1 MKRRN
6 LGWYKREPDKA
17 LSGKMGLTLEER
29 GAYDTIIDLIYA
41 HAGQLQHDENLL
53 RYWFGTD
60 IRVVRRLV
68 DRLVELDKIQ
78 IRGGIIHTRK
88 SDELIADRIQVLDQ
102 KRRAAEARWEN
113 SEAKPPVQLEL
124 GTDLAPVRAHGE
136 PDFQPTSGELP
147 ANLQQ
152 TSGKLTGKVSPSY
165 PPKSEPKPA
174 EILEKPD
181 ASAYPGGSLRAREE
195 SESESESLHNT
206 SQCSVI
212 PGRLG
217 NADLHQLYEAVCRA
231 SGFATSSP
239 GAIDR
244 AMRQIEKWKA
254 DGIDFDKI
262 IIPVI
267 TRTMQ
272 TSDEPTRVLG
282 RFDKA
287 IRHEHARLT
296 ARSQGGKP
304 MEPAAPILFFDGEDQ
319 RITPLRQDLLKA
331 LGPRTYQT
339 YAHGCRFEITDSGA
353 LRIVDNRNPVL
364 RLYDSDRIPK
374 VRAVAAKHGFAQVW

>member
-1 MKRRN
+1 MARRN

-88 SDELIADRIQVLDQ
+88 SDEVIAARLSVIDAT
-102 KRRAAEARWEN
+102 KRAADTRWGNIDE
-113 SEAKPPVQLEL
+113 KKPVQLEL

-136 PDFQPTSGELP
+136 PDFGPTSGELP
-147 ANLQQ
+147 ADLGQ

-174 EILEKPD
+174 EILENAHAD
-181 ASAYPGGSLRAREE
+181 AYAEGGLRAREE

-206 SQCSVI
+206 TQCSEI

-217 NADLHQLYEAVCRA
+217 NADLHQLYEAVCIA

-267 TRTMQ
+267 QRTMQ

-287 IRHEHARLT
+287 VRHEHARQS
-296 ARSQGGKP
+296 ARAQGGKP
-304 MEPAAPILFFDGEDQ
+304 MEPASPITYFDGEDQ
-319 RITPLRQDLLKA
+319 RIQPLRRDLLKA
-331 LGPRTYQT
+331 LGARTYQT

-374 VRAVAAKHGFAQVW
+374 VTAVAAAHGFSQVW